1 MVNIKIKF
9 LFSVALILTLLLG
22 VGLVSASE
30 VDINDKVSFSDN
42 TNSLMTTSNND
53 NIIDDVKVSNENND
67 EINNLPATTNSG
79 SEGVKSSND
88 VLNFSSLNE
97 TINSGTGDLI
107 ELEHNYTFDSAT
119 DARFIEAGGIFVNRD
134 LTIDGKGHTIDCGG
148 QLRFI
153 SAWGKHI
160 TLKNI
165 TIINGYDQ
173 WNGGG
178 AVAIWGDASNP
189 AQGTFIDTVFSNIE
203 GCAVYIVP
211 GTGTFTRS
219 TFTNCNGSV
228 GIQGSAVHIE
238 GQDTLLGQGTFE
250 DCVFDQNKA
259 TQGAVF
265 ISGIGNFNNCNFTNN
280 EGAIGGALRIMGN
293 VTVTNSRFSNNKALG
308 DWAEGGAASIV
319 GQATITDSIFDGNQ
333 GPTGGALVIY
343 GDGSSFT
350 RTTFNDN
357 TATSYGGAVAIW
369 GNNNTFIEVKSNRNN
384 VTAGIGGAL
393 FIQGNDTNI
402 KDSAFDGNIAG
413 TNGGAVYII
422 NGEDLECYIN
432 IVNSN
437 FTNNKADFANGLGG
451 AVYAKGCTFVDSC
464 IFSNNGANNG
474 GAFRAWNFASINNT
488 KFDANYAIND
498 GGAASING
506 YANITNSIFNGN
518 EARKCGALSLYS
530 QNDYATYLDYL
541 NNNIF
546 TSNIA
551 NGTYG
556 GAVAIWGQNIQFT
569 NNNLTNNKA
578 VSKGGAVYIYGNAS
592 IINSILNENE
602 AEDGGAIFLNGTA
615 SITNSAFNMNQA
627 KFRGGAIFL
636 NGTGNIMASNFTN
649 NGCTDSEEGNGAA
662 VRIQNG
668 DCTIVDAIISDNHA
682 GYNGGAISAL
692 LANVT
697 IENST
702 LDANTAL
709 YGGAVY
715 VYGGIGN
722 FVNVL
727 FTNNTA
733 SGKDDS
739 TGGAVHIEDG
749 TGSFNNVSFIDNEC
763 VNGGAVGILGNGTFV
778 DSTFTNNVA
787 YNHGG
792 AVSIVGNGVFN
803 NTNFSMNNANYTGG
817 AVYVKGNVNI
827 DKCSFEN
834 NSADIASAL
843 FVNNDCNIT
852 NSIFANN
859 TGVKNEYA
867 IIHNIGTFD
876 IDDATVRD
884 SEQTSLW
891 CEYATMEVQ
900 PSEFIGG
907 KTGNI
912 TCNVTCIDDTRVNN
926 GVISVLEDGEKIAEG
941 QVISGIGT
949 IIIENLT
956 PGVHTLKVCYKGEND
971 YTEIINEINVTVKD
985 AVNMDVSV
993 NNITYGQDA
1002 TILINFDNI
1011 NVTGVAYI
1019 VYGGHQYPTTIT
1031 TGIGSITVPGLNAG
1045 NYNFEVIFE
1054 SDDYHAD
1061 NANAIFTVDMKASSI
1076 AYKTA
1081 AFVINYAGT
1090 YQITVNVPIANI
1102 PVTFTLNGK
1111 KIATA
1116 KTSASGIV
1124 KITLTAAQLKTAGA
1138 GTRNLVINYA
1148 GNENYKPATVTA
1160 KITIKKENTKFANV
1174 KSVKSSYKRTAKSMQ
1189 LTATLKDSKYK
1200 VIKNQYVIFKVN
1212 NKKSYKVKTNA
1223 KGVATLTLN
1232 LANIKACKLNK
1243 KGTYKFTV
1251 TYPVSATYNKATA
1264 NGNLKVIN

>member
-1 MVNIKIKF
+1 M
-9 LFSVALILTLLLG
+9 
-22 VGLVSASE
+22 VSASE

-165 TIINGYDQ
+165 TIINGYAQ
-173 WNGGG
+173 WNDGG
-178 AVAIWGDASNP
+178 AIAIWGDETTP
-189 AQGTFIDTVFSNIE
+189 GEGTFIDTVFTSIK
-203 GCAVYIVP
+203 GSAVYLVP
-211 GTGTFTRS
+211 GTATFERT
-219 TFTNCNGSV
+219 TFVSCEGLNGDC
-228 GIQGSAVHIE
+228 QGSAVHME
-238 GQDTLLGQGTFE
+238 GQGTFT
-250 DCVFDQNKA
+250 DCIFDKNTA
-259 TQGAVF
+259 YQGAVF
-265 ISGIGNFNNCNFTNN
+265 IGGIGSFNKCNFTDNQ
-280 EGAIGGALRIMGN
+280 GVIGGAARIWGN
-293 VTVTNSRFSNNKALG
+293 VTFTNTRFSNNKALG

-649 NGCTDSEEGNGAA
+649 NGCTDSEDGNGAA

-778 DSTFTNNVA
+778 DSRFYSNSADNQ
-787 YNHGG
+787 GG

-912 TCNVTCIDDTRVNN
+912 TCNVTCIDDTKVNN
-926 GVISVLEDGEKIAEG
+926 GEISVLEDGEKIATG
-941 QVISGIGT
+941 QIISGIGT

-985 AVNMDVSV
+985 AVNMGVSV

-1061 NANAIFTVDMKASSI
+1061 NANAIFTVDQKASSI

-1081 AFVINYAGT
+1081 DFVINYAGT

-1148 GNENYKPATVTA
+1148 GNENYKPSTETA

-1174 KSVKSSYKRTAKSMQ
+1174 KSVKSSYKRAAKSMQ
-1189 LTATLKDSKYK
+1189 LTATLKDSKNK
-1200 VIKNQYVIFKVN
+1200 VIKNQYVTFKVN

-1251 TYPVSATYNKATA
+1251 TYPVSATYNIATA
-1264 NGNLKVIN
+1264 NGKLKVIN

>member
-602 AEDGGAIFLNGTA
+602 AED
-615 SITNSAFNMNQA
+615 
-627 KFRGGAIFL
+627 GGAIFL

-1264 NGNLKVIN
+1264 NGNLKVVN

>member
-1264 NGNLKVIN
+1264 NGNLKVVN

>member
-1 MVNIKIKF
+1 M
-9 LFSVALILTLLLG
+9 
-22 VGLVSASE
+22 
-30 VDINDKVSFSDN
+30 
-42 TNSLMTTSNND
+42 
-53 NIIDDVKVSNENND
+53 
-67 EINNLPATTNSG
+67 
-79 SEGVKSSND
+79 
-88 VLNFSSLNE
+88 
-97 TINSGTGDLI
+97 
-107 ELEHNYTFDSAT
+107 
-119 DARFIEAGGIFVNRD
+119 
-134 LTIDGKGHTIDCGG
+134 
-148 QLRFI
+148 
-153 SAWGKHI
+153 
-160 TLKNI
+160 
-165 TIINGYDQ
+165 
-173 WNGGG
+173 
-178 AVAIWGDASNP
+178 
-189 AQGTFIDTVFSNIE
+189 
-203 GCAVYIVP
+203 
-211 GTGTFTRS
+211 
-219 TFTNCNGSV
+219 
-228 GIQGSAVHIE
+228 
-238 GQDTLLGQGTFE
+238 
-250 DCVFDQNKA
+250 
-259 TQGAVF
+259 
-265 ISGIGNFNNCNFTNN
+265 
-280 EGAIGGALRIMGN
+280 
-293 VTVTNSRFSNNKALG
+293 
-308 DWAEGGAASIV
+308 
-319 GQATITDSIFDGNQ
+319 
-333 GPTGGALVIY
+333 
-343 GDGSSFT
+343 
-350 RTTFNDN
+350 
-357 TATSYGGAVAIW
+357 
-369 GNNNTFIEVKSNRNN
+369 
-384 VTAGIGGAL
+384 
-393 FIQGNDTNI
+393 
-402 KDSAFDGNIAG
+402 
-413 TNGGAVYII
+413 
-422 NGEDLECYIN
+422 
-432 IVNSN
+432 
-437 FTNNKADFANGLGG
+437 
-451 AVYAKGCTFVDSC
+451 
-464 IFSNNGANNG
+464 
-474 GAFRAWNFASINNT
+474 
-488 KFDANYAIND
+488 
-498 GGAASING
+498 
-506 YANITNSIFNGN
+506 
-518 EARKCGALSLYS
+518 
-530 QNDYATYLDYL
+530 

-985 AVNMDVSV
+985 AVNMGVSV

-1264 NGNLKVIN
+1264 NGNLKVVN

>member
-119 DARFIEAGGIFVNRD
+119 DARFIGTGIRVDRD
-134 LTIDGKGHTIDCGG
+134 LTIDGKGHTIDCAG

-153 SAWGKHI
+153 STWGHHL

-259 TQGAVF
+259 TQGAVY

-293 VTVTNSRFSNNKALG
+293 VTFTNTRFSNNKALG

-649 NGCTDSEEGNGAA
+649 NGCTDSEDGNGAA

-852 NSIFANN
+852 NSILANN

-912 TCNVTCIDDTRVNN
+912 TCNVTCIDDTKVNN
-926 GVISVLEDGEKIAEG
+926 GEISVLEDGEKIATG
-941 QVISGIGT
+941 QIISGIGT

-985 AVNMDVSV
+985 AVNMGVSV

-1031 TGIGSITVPGLNAG
+1031 TGIGSITIPGLNAG

-1061 NANAIFTVDMKASSI
+1061 NANAIFTVDKKASSI

-1138 GTRNLVINYA
+1138 GTRDLVINYA
-1148 GNENYKPATVTA
+1148 GNENYKPATETA

-1189 LTATLKDSKYK
+1189 LTATLKDSKNK
-1200 VIKNQYVIFKVN
+1200 VIKNQYVTFKVN
-1212 NKKSYKVKTNA
+1212 NKKSYKVKTNV

-1251 TYPVSATYNKATA
+1251 TYPVSATYNIATA
-1264 NGNLKVIN
+1264 NGKLKVIN

>member
-488 KFDANYAIND
+488 KFDANYAIID
-498 GGAASING
+498 GGETTING
-506 YANITNSIFNGN
+506 YANITSSIFNGN

-1264 NGNLKVIN
+1264 NGNLKVVN

>member
-649 NGCTDSEEGNGAA
+649 NGCTDSEDGNGAA

-1264 NGNLKVIN
+1264 NGNLKVVN

>member
-1212 NKKSYKVKTNA
+1212 NEKSYKVKTNA

>member
-30 VDINDKVSFSDN
+30 VDINDKVSFTDN

-79 SEGVKSSND
+79 SEGVKSSD

-97 TINSGTGDLI
+97 TINSGTGDLV

-119 DARFIEAGGIFVNRD
+119 DARFIGTGIFVDRD
-134 LTIDGKGHTIDCGG
+134 LTIDGKGHTIDCAG

-153 SAWGKHI
+153 STWGHHI
-160 TLKNI
+160 TLRNI
-165 TIINGYDQ
+165 TIVNGYEQ
-173 WNGGG
+173 WNEGG
-178 AVAIWGDASNP
+178 AVAIWGSP
-189 AQGTFIDTVFSNIE
+189 ETPGEGTFIDTEFSNIK
-203 GCAVYIVP
+203 GVAVCISP
-211 GTGTFTRS
+211 GTATFERT
-219 TFTNCNGSV
+219 TFSSCEGLGESS
-228 GIQGSAVHIE
+228 QGAAVHIV
-238 GQDTLLGQGTFE
+238 GQGTFT
-250 DCVFDQNKA
+250 DCIFDNNKA
-259 TQGAVF
+259 YQGAVF
-265 ISGIGNFNNCNFTNN
+265 INGIGSFNNCNFTDN
-280 EGAIGGALRIMGN
+280 EGIYGGAARIVGN
-293 VTVTNSRFSNNKALG
+293 VTFTNSRFTNNKA
-308 DWAEGGAASIV
+308 DQEGGAASIV
-319 GQATITDSIFDGNQ
+319 GQATITDSAFEGNQ
-333 GPTGGALVIY
+333 APTGGALAIY
-343 GDGSSFT
+343 GDDNSFT
-350 RTTFNDN
+350 KTSFDDN

-369 GNNNTFIEVKSNRNN
+369 GNNNTFIEVKANRNN
-384 VTAGIGGAL
+384 VTSGIGGAL

-402 KDSAFDGNIAG
+402 KDSVFDGNIAG
-413 TNGGAVYII
+413 TDGGAVYII
-422 NGEDLECYIN
+422 NEGLECNIN
-432 IVNSN
+432 IENSN
-437 FTNNKADFANGLGG
+437 FTNNKASFTSGNGG
-451 AVYAKGCTFVDSC
+451 AVYVKGCTFVDSC
-464 IFSNNGANNG
+464 NFINNGAYCG

-488 KFDANYAIND
+488 EFDSNYAIND
-498 GGAASING
+498 GGAGSING
-506 YANITNSIFNGN
+506 YTNITNSIFNGN
-518 EARKCGALSLYS
+518 EARKCGAFSIYS

-541 NNNIF
+541 ANNIF

-569 NNNLTNNKA
+569 NNNLSSNRA
-578 VSKGGAVYIYGNAS
+578 ISKGGAVYIYGNATIS
-592 IINSILNENE
+592 NAILNANQ
-602 AEDGGAIFLNGTA
+602 AQYGGAMYLNGTI
-615 SITNSAFNMNQA
+615 SITASTFNQNIA
-627 KFRGGAIFL
+627 NNNGGAIFL
-636 NGTGNIMASNFTN
+636 NGTGSISDSNLTAN
-649 NGCTDSEEGNGAA
+649 NAMDLENGNGGA
-662 VRIQNG
+662 VRIENG
-668 DCTIVDAIISDNHA
+668 VCNIVGSNLWNNRA
-682 GYNGGAISAL
+682 GYDGGAISAI
-692 LANVT
+692 LADVNIEDSDFNSNV
-697 IENST
+697 
-702 LDANTAL
+702 AL

-715 VYGGIGN
+715 VYGANCNVVNTYFN
-722 FVNVL
+722 F
-727 FTNNTA
+727 NNA
-733 SGKDDS
+733 LGKDDS
-739 TGGAVHIEDG
+739 TGGAVHIEEG
-749 TGSFNNVSFIDNEC
+749 TGYFNDAIFIDNKG

-778 DSTFTNNVA
+778 NSRFNDNFVHNQ
-787 YNHGG
+787 GG

-803 NTNFSMNNANYTGG
+803 NTIFYRNNATYNGG

-827 DKCSFEN
+827 DKCSFES

-912 TCNVTCIDDTRVNN
+912 TCNITCIDDTKVNN
-926 GVISVLEDGEKIAEG
+926 GEISVLEDGEKIATG
-941 QVISGIGT
+941 QIISGIGT

-985 AVNMDVSV
+985 AVNMGVSV

-1054 SDDYHAD
+1054 SANFYAD
-1061 NANAIFTVDMKASSI
+1061 NANATFTVDQKASSI
-1076 AYKTA
+1076 VANTA

-1111 KIATA
+1111 NVATA

-1148 GNENYKPATVTA
+1148 GNENYKPSTATV

-1189 LTATLKDSKYK
+1189 LTATLKDSKNK
-1200 VIKNQYVIFKVN
+1200 VIKNQYVTFKVN

-1251 TYPVSATYNKATA
+1251 TYPVSATYNIATA
-1264 NGNLKVIN
+1264 NGKLKVIN

>member
-1 MVNIKIKF
+1 
-9 LFSVALILTLLLG
+9 
-22 VGLVSASE
+22 
-30 VDINDKVSFSDN
+30 
-42 TNSLMTTSNND
+42 
-53 NIIDDVKVSNENND
+53 
-67 EINNLPATTNSG
+67 
-79 SEGVKSSND
+79 
-88 VLNFSSLNE
+88 
-97 TINSGTGDLI
+97 
-107 ELEHNYTFDSAT
+107 
-119 DARFIEAGGIFVNRD
+119 
-134 LTIDGKGHTIDCGG
+134 
-148 QLRFI
+148 
-153 SAWGKHI
+153 
-160 TLKNI
+160 
-165 TIINGYDQ
+165 
-173 WNGGG
+173 
-178 AVAIWGDASNP
+178 
-189 AQGTFIDTVFSNIE
+189 
-203 GCAVYIVP
+203 
-211 GTGTFTRS
+211 
-219 TFTNCNGSV
+219 
-228 GIQGSAVHIE
+228 
-238 GQDTLLGQGTFE
+238 
-250 DCVFDQNKA
+250 
-259 TQGAVF
+259 
-265 ISGIGNFNNCNFTNN
+265 
-280 EGAIGGALRIMGN
+280 MGN

-649 NGCTDSEEGNGAA
+649 NGCTDSEDGNGAA

-709 YGGAVY
+709 Y
-715 VYGGIGN
+715 
-722 FVNVL
+722 
-727 FTNNTA
+727 
-733 SGKDDS
+733 
-739 TGGAVHIEDG
+739 
-749 TGSFNNVSFIDNEC
+749 
-763 VNGGAVGILGNGTFV
+763 
-778 DSTFTNNVA
+778 
-787 YNHGG
+787 
-792 AVSIVGNGVFN
+792 
-803 NTNFSMNNANYTGG
+803 GG

-912 TCNVTCIDDTRVNN
+912 TCNVTCIDDTKVNN
-926 GVISVLEDGEKIAEG
+926 GEISVLEDGEKIAEG
-941 QVISGIGT
+941 QIISGIGT

-1061 NANAIFTVDMKASSI
+1061 NANAIFTVDKKASSI

-1138 GTRNLVINYA
+1138 GTRDLVINYA
-1148 GNENYKPATVTA
+1148 GNENYKPATETA

-1189 LTATLKDSKYK
+1189 LTATLKDSKNK
-1200 VIKNQYVIFKVN
+1200 VIKNQYVTFKVN

-1251 TYPVSATYNKATA
+1251 TYPVSATYNIATA
-1264 NGNLKVIN
+1264 NGKLKVIN